1 MLAHKGALFLSQLY
15 HSINIFSIEAM
26 NLPKLICSDVD
37 GTLLRDDKSF
47 SERNKETI
55 KRVMNDRGIK
65 FMIVTGRM
73 YSAIAEFY
81 NELGVDGIASCLNGA
96 LLYENGKIII
106 SHKIDR
112 DVALGVYKLSKQ
124 FGLDMISINDDL
136 WYSEKHSGFLYDTK
150 RPIYRKDSI
159 LSDFNSLLKSVDM
172 NKLLFMTEDKEK
184 LEALRTSLME
194 RYKDVT
200 YYYSDDFLEI
210 MPPHVNKG
218 SDIDDI
224 SRYLNI
230 DKSEIMA
237 IGDDYNDK
245 EMLEK
250 AGFSFAMGNAPDIIK
265 NSARFITDTNENDGV
280 AKAIERVFF
289 S

>member
-1 MLAHKGALFLSQLY
+1 MS
-15 HSINIFSIEAM
+15 
-26 NLPKLICSDVD
+26 LPKLICSDVD

-55 KRVMNDRGIK
+55 KRVINERGIK

-136 WYSEKHSGFLYDTK
+136 WYSENHSGFLYETK

-172 NKLLFMTEDKEK
+172 NKLLFMSEDKEK
-184 LEALRTSLME
+184 LKALRTSLME
-194 RYKDVT
+194 RYKDAT

-218 SDIDDI
+218 SAIDDI